1 MSIQPLITFKAGQCQ
16 LTRQN
21 DTIQKVKPLRTPG
34 YVYLY
39 QGEDEFVHFCWRPR
53 DSSLD
58 ESELDLIMIPGDG
71 AFVPYTGTESVE
83 NSENVKSP
91 TDGRI
96 FVLKFNS
103 SSQRYLFWLQSKTQH
118 PRGDASWFSERDLK
132 IGQIVDLLLNGEEI
146 DVQAELANVQNS
158 APGGDDDE
166 TMEDV
171 EGADHSASRNR
182 HGSTGG
188 AGAGATGGDIRE
200 EGSGSREGGADGGRA
215 AAPTNDVSSIVQN
228 FVNSLQG
235 GNLGGSSQPSASG
248 EPFTTLL
255 DLLWPSHTIST
266 VDKASPE
273 LIDALCAQLPTTP
286 FLLEAEVEDIDEI
299 DPNSE
304 TAQTVV
310 QSMDRSEKVEVLKR
324 ILRAPQLRAAL
335 GSLTEALKTGALP
348 TVAQGL
354 NIDVE
359 HGGYM
364 RGGAMPLGGGEAVK
378 AFLEGVKKTVEKE
391 SKEEGDDDMD
401 TS

>member
-1 MSIQPLITFKAGQCQ
+1 M
-16 LTRQN
+16 
-21 DTIQKVKPLRTPG
+21 
-34 YVYLY
+34 
-39 QGEDEFVHFCWRPR
+39 
-53 DSSLD
+53 
-58 ESELDLIMIPGDG
+58 
-71 AFVPYTGTESVE
+71 
-83 NSENVKSP
+83 
-91 TDGRI
+91 
-96 FVLKFNS
+96 
-103 SSQRYLFWLQSKTQH
+103 
-118 PRGDASWFSERDLK
+118 
-132 IGQIVDLLLNGEEI
+132 
-146 DVQAELANVQNS
+146 
-158 APGGDDDE
+158 
-166 TMEDV
+166 
-171 EGADHSASRNR
+171 
-182 HGSTGG
+182 
-188 AGAGATGGDIRE
+188 
-200 EGSGSREGGADGGRA
+200 
-215 AAPTNDVSSIVQN
+215 
-228 FVNSLQG
+228 
-235 GNLGGSSQPSASG
+235 
-248 EPFTTLL
+248 L

-354 NIDVE
+354 KIDVE

-378 AFLEGVKKTVEKE
+378 AFLEGVKKTVEKD